1 MITADEFLFDPDR
14 TSTLMG
20 LKRYAATI
28 LCAEIRR
35 HDRRAT
41 GWAEALEAVARWVLE
56 HWVDEHH
63 ARATALAGLL
73 DVGGA
78 DGQVRNHLLVQL
90 EAGTFSAA
98 DLRVAAR
105 LMGERGHRASNAWLH
120 TLADEVERNPQGLTR
135 ETVTTIIDRL
145 HGRWLPEGDPR
156 EHLTMETML
165 ADLTDLEQPVEVPG
179 VPGLRLRPLRS
190 RQQLD
195 RFSNHLKN
203 CASSYLALVK
213 SGATR
218 LLGLELDGTP
228 VELIEVHPRT
238 GIIKQ
243 WKGYRNGAPDPA
255 RRRLVESFLVSQR
268 LAVAS

>member
-1 MITADEFLFDPDR
+1 MTAEEFLFDPDR
-14 TSTLMG
+14 TTLLMG
-20 LKRYAATI
+20 LKRYDATM

-35 HDRRAT
+35 YDRLTA
-41 GWAEALEAVARWVLE
+41 GWAETLEAVARWILE
-56 HWVDEHH
+56 RWSDERY
-63 ARATALAGLL
+63 ARAAALAGLL
-73 DVGGA
+73 DVRAG
-78 DGQVRNHLLVQL
+78 DGEVRNHLLAQL
-90 EAGTFSAA
+90 EAGTYSAA

-145 HGRWLPEGDPR
+145 HGRWLPEGDPY
-156 EHLTMETML
+156 EHLTVETML

-179 VPGLRLRPLRS
+179 APGLRLRPLRS

-243 WKGYRNGAPDPA
+243 WKGYRNGAPDPT
-255 RRRLVESFLVSQR
+255 RRRLVEPFLVSQR